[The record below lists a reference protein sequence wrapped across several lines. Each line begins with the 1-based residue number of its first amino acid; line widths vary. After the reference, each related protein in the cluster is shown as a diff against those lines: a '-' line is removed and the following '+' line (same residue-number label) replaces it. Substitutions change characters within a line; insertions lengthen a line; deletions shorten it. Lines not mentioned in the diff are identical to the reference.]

1 MELGYVFRRGRRSNE
16 QSILQTYGAGN
27 AKCKKPLATYALERE
42 PCTRAVATHKARKSV
57 LDGKD
62 GWLQFCLE
70 MDVHPIRLHSHV
82 TEELKRFDTH
92 LFSLFMAWKIP
103 KMEKGRG
110 RGNEIDSC
118 YQYISKVKGW
128 VNSEFGRKVI
138 INQEWLRE
146 QKDAWKKAKL
156 AAVGPRV
163 RHRKLPFLATN
174 FRHLQSINI
183 DWNIPFCQV
192 WWAAATLAFHIGLRS
207 HEFTET
213 ANKPFNP
220 NTCLTL
226 GDLKWYRKNGTE
238 FNPREF
244 MHRMV
249 EEGEYVTLSACQSKT
264 DQTLEKYGGLC
275 FVVVHKR
282 GTSCIN
288 ACESLAQQERVR
300 QVWDKED
307 RNKACLFENPATRRP
322 VKYAE
327 FSSFMKTVLTYA
339 YGEKIASKHGT
350 HGFRIGG
357 ATSMRLMNK
366 SDDEIMAWGRWS
378 SDAYKRYV
386 RDCLSNMISK
396 STLMDA
402 PEDIAMDR
410 AQAATGRLPPLS
422 TAEARRGLTTRE
434 LRHFTKSQIV
444 KPDFQDEPGWQQ
456 SDDEESL
463 VDVAEEDMLKQFVSL
478 QLQPVPVSLQG
489 KLSGLGGLQGRL
501 PG

>member
-1 MELGYVFRRGRRSNE
+1 MEQGMPSV
-16 QSILQTYGAGN
+16 
-27 AKCKKPLATYALERE
+27 KPLATYALERE

-82 TEELKRFDTH
+82 TEDLKRFDTH

-110 RGNEIDSC
+110 RGDEIDSC
-118 YQYISKVKGW
+118 YQYISQVKGW

-183 DWNIPFCQV
+183 NWNIPFCQV

-226 GDLKWYRKNGTE
+226 GDLKWYRKNGAE
-238 FNPREF
+238 FNPSEF

-282 GTSCIN
+282 GTSCVN
-288 ACESLAQQERVR
+288 ACESSS
-300 QVWDKED
+300 
-307 RNKACLFENPATRRP
+307 ATRKGP
-322 VKYAE
+322 
-327 FSSFMKTVLTYA
+327 
-339 YGEKIASKHGT
+339 
-350 HGFRIGG
+350 
-357 ATSMRLMNK
+357 TSM
-366 SDDEIMAWGRWS
+366 G
-378 SDAYKRYV
+378 
-386 RDCLSNMISK
+386 
-396 STLMDA
+396 
-402 PEDIAMDR
+402 
-410 AQAATGRLPPLS
+410 
-422 TAEARRGLTTRE
+422 
-434 LRHFTKSQIV
+434 
-444 KPDFQDEPGWQQ
+444 
-456 SDDEESL
+456 
-463 VDVAEEDMLKQFVSL
+463 
-478 QLQPVPVSLQG
+478 QG
-489 KLSGLGGLQGRL
+489 GPK
-501 PG
+501 